1 MLPMRDSLQIQR
13 HTQTKGEG
21 RGEIYLA
28 NGNEKKAKVAI
39 FISDKIDFKSKILTI
54 QRMLH
59 NDKRIQQ
66 EDIKIV
72 NTYEFNIGAS
82 QLIKKI

>member
-1 MLPMRDSLQIQR
+1 
-13 HTQTKGEG
+13 
-21 RGEIYLA
+21 
-28 NGNEKKAKVAI
+28 
-39 FISDKIDFKSKILTI
+39 
-54 QRMLH
+54 MLH
-59 NDKRIQQ
+59 YDKRIQ